1 MQLCARALWIL
12 RPCELPNCIVICE
25 PAAPHRFRHNSCSGS
40 STIQPDPVPKSD
52 LSLRGCTCSDQPG
65 IHRLCMS
72 TTCLWYGVF
81 SSGSASIGICI
92 NGLGVLYITTCN
104 IFTQYGFVLY
114 LLMQNDQI
122 RHGSTYG
129 EGRGVFLGQP
139 RHCVCTNASR
149 GLSAIAEFLVM
160 TEWAT
165 FSTAQHNTSNAAAE
179 MRSVMLAR
187 VKTRLFHTHSVSR
200 SHHNPGLTVYC
211 AL

>member
-40 STIQPDPVPKSD
+40 STIQPDHVPKND
-52 LSLRGCTCSDQPG
+52 LSLRIQTSQVYTDYAC
-65 IHRLCMS
+65 RLHVCGMA
-72 TTCLWYGVF
+72 CCVF

-160 TEWAT
+160 TEWTT